1 MQYINLVKNIEKID
15 KEDLDLAVKIGQVDK
30 EIGQLD
36 KEIGQL
42 DKKIGQLDKDKGELD
57 KDKGDLLHEKN
68 KLSREYKKGPYYF
81 VKKWI
86 NKHEP
91 HLQESYED
99 SLSEGQFKSKLWLRN
114 KLKNI
119 KQPEHPLHI
128 EIIGGWF
135 GFPLIE
141 MLDFLKIK
149 QIDFYEIDDDCKKI
163 LVQYRSRFNCD
174 FKIVE
179 FGNYFE
185 RKELR
190 RRDII
195 INTSCEHMDNISQM
209 KNYYK
214 NPKPLLVVQSN
225 NYVKIEDHINC
236 VNSTHELEIKNE
248 IKTTYYSQKLQL
260 EQYNRYMVI
269 GTW

>member
-15 KEDLDLAVKIGQVDK
+15 KEDLDRAFKIGRLDK
-30 EIGQLD
+30 ERGQLD

-42 DKKIGQLDKDKGELD
+42 DKERGE
-57 KDKGDLLHEKN
+57 LLHEKN
-68 KLSREYKKGPYYF
+68 KLSREYKKSPYYF

-86 NKHEP
+86 NKYEP
-91 HLQESYED
+91 HLLESYED
-99 SLSEGQFKSKLWLRN
+99 SLSEGQFKSKLWLRD

-119 KQPEHPLHI
+119 KQPQHPLHI

-149 QIDFYEIDDDCKKI
+149 QIDFYEIDGDCKKI
-163 LVQYRSRFNCD
+163 LVQYRNKFNCD